1 MENNRETREKIS
13 MKDVFAMIIA
23 QYSVIL
29 PVVLIGFAIWGAL
42 IWFVVKVLMGG

>member
-1 MENNRETREKIS
+1 MENNRETKEKIS
-13 MKDVFAMIIA
+13 MKDIFAMIIA

-29 PVVLIGFAIWGAL
+29 PIVLIGFVIWGAL